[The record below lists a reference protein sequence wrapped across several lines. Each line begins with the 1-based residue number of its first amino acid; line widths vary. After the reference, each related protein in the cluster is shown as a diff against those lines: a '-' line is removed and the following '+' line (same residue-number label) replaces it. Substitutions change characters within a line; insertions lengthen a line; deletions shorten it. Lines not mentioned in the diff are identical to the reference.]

1 MSSIE
6 DQEKEFGDVYELCER
21 LEKKR
26 EELYAERMMNKN
38 DKVKNNRTISLG
50 RLTDFIHNDDK
61 SNEFISKL
69 MEIVPLFKRTSSKK
83 GYELLLE
90 LCFYIANET
99 FKQTSDYEK
108 EIKFQEYCNKR
119 KLSEN

>member
-6 DQEKEFGDVYELCER
+6 DQEKEFGDVYELWER

-26 EELYAERMMNKN
+26 EELYADMMMNET
-38 DKVKNNRTISLG
+38 DKVKNSRFMKFCG
-50 RLTDFIHNDDK
+50 LTGFEDDDASK
-61 SNEFISKL
+61 EFISKL

-83 GYELLLE
+83 GYELLLD

>member
-90 LCFYIANET
+90 LCFYL
-99 FKQTSDYEK
+99 QP
-108 EIKFQEYCNKR
+108 
-119 KLSEN
+119 